1 MKTSLFFIISFLAFS
16 ISLNSS
22 SSSAGE
28 LAPEPVLDTAG
39 NVLRTDRDYYILPAK
54 VRGRFRG
61 GGLTLS
67 SIGNDTCPVGVFQ
80 EMSEQRNGIPLTF
93 SPVKQRYGVVRTSTD
108 LNIQFAYPET
118 CGESPVWRVDNYL
131 DPSADSFVSIG
142 GVVGNPGPATL
153 GSWFKIQKF
162 GYDYKLVY
170 CPAVCSYCD
179 AICKDVGILYQ
190 NGERRLFLNDYPLR
204 VVFKLA

>member
-1 MKTSLFFIISFLAFS
+1 MKISLLFLISFLPFF
-16 ISLNSS
+16 ISTVSS
-22 SSSAGE
+22 FASAAE
-28 LAPEPVLDTAG
+28 PEPVLDVAG
-39 NVLRTDRDYYILPAK
+39 NVLRTDLYYYILPAN

-80 EMSEQRNGIPLTF
+80 ELSEQRNGIPLTF
-93 SPVKQRYGVVRTSTD
+93 SPLKPKDGVVRISTD

-131 DPSADSFVSIG
+131 DPSADSIVSIG

-153 GSWFKIQKF
+153 GSWFKIQKL

-179 AICKDVGILYQ
+179 VICKDVGILYQ
-190 NGERRLFLNDYPLR
+190 NGERRLFLIDYPLR
-204 VVFKLA
+204 VVFKQA

>member
-1 MKTSLFFIISFLAFS
+1 MKISLLFIISFLLFF
-16 ISLNSS
+16 ISTVSS
-22 SSSAGE
+22 FSSAAE
-28 LAPEPVLDTAG
+28 PEPVLDIDG
-39 NVLRTDRDYYILPAK
+39 NVLRTNHYYYILPAK

-80 EMSEQRNGIPLTF
+80 ELSEQRNGIPLTF
-93 SPVKQRYGVVRTSTD
+93 SPVKPRYGVVRTSTD

-131 DPSADSFVSIG
+131 DPSVDSFVSIG

-170 CPAVCSYCD
+170 CPTVCSNCD
-179 AICKDVGILYQ
+179 VICKDVGILYQ

-204 VVFKLA
+204 VVFKQA